1 VVSPKPDSQERTP
14 EAELQSY
21 LDRLDPNV
29 QQLSRAVRAAVRE
42 RLPTANELAYDY
54 KTFVV
59 IAYSPTERGID
70 GVVSIA
76 ARPDGVR
83 LYLMRGPQ
91 LPDQNRLLQ
100 GTGKQARFIRV
111 ETVNQLASPDV
122 EALIG
127 AAIELAEVP
136 LPCNRQGTLIIRS
149 SGAKQRSRRESTK
162 SPRAQ
167 V

>member
-1 VVSPKPDSQERTP
+1 MSPKPDSQERTP
-14 EAELQSY
+14 EADLRSY

-29 QQLSRAVRAAVRE
+29 QQLARSVRAAIRE

-83 LYLMRGPQ
+83 LYLMRGPL
-91 LPDQNRLLQ
+91 LPDPRRLLR
-100 GTGKQARFIRV
+100 GSGKQTRFVRV
-111 ETVNQLASPDV
+111 EALSQLADPDV

-136 LPCNRQGTLIIRS
+136 LPSDGPGRLIIRS
-149 SGAKQRSRRESTK
+149 SGAR
-162 SPRAQ
+162 
-167 V
+167 